1 MEKRIETALTKLEKA
16 VELSVIDL
24 KAQKRE
30 TVSLFE
36 VLNNSRDFWGRV

>member
-1 MEKRIETALTKLEKA
+1 MEKRIDEALNRLEKA

-30 TVSLFE
+30 KVSLFE

>member
-1 MEKRIETALTKLEKA
+1 MEKRIENALEKLEKA
-16 VELSVIDL
+16 VELSVTDL

-30 TVSLFE
+30 KVSLFE

>member
-1 MEKRIETALTKLEKA
+1 MKRVEEALTKLEKA

-30 TVSLFE
+30 TVNLFD
-36 VLNNSRDFWGRV
+36 VLRNSRDFWGRI